1 MSQKSSAPP
10 PRMPAEK
17 LLRDLRLTTRKHHS
31 VEDRI
36 RIVLKGLEAG

>member
-10 PRMPAEK
+10 MRVPAEN
-17 LLRDLRLTTRKHHS
+17 LVRDIRRAARKHHS
-31 VEDRI
+31 AEDRI